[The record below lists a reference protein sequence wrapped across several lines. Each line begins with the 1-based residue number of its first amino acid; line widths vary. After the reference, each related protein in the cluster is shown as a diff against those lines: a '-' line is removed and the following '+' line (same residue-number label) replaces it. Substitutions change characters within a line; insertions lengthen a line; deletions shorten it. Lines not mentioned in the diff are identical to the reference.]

1 MMDFITVPLTFGIVT
16 LGIYKLFELYACRK
30 ERLLMIE
37 KLGDKCSADIL
48 KEKIY
53 PSLGL
58 GKIPFSTLKFGALL
72 MGLGLGLLLAFC
84 IHYNMMDFI
93 DKNWTLRS
101 VVYGSCVLLF
111 GGLSLLI
118 AFWVELKVCKKE

>member
-1 MMDFITVPLTFGIVT
+1 MDFITVPLTFGVVT

-58 GKIPFSTLKFGALL
+58 GKISFSALKLGCLL
-72 MGLGLGLLLAFC
+72 VGLGLGLFVAFL
-84 IHYNMMDFI
+84 INVNVVYFFEEYGWNM
-93 DKNWTLRS
+93 KS
-101 VVYGSCVLLF
+101 VLYGSCVFFF
-111 GGLSLLI
+111 GGLGLLI
-118 AFWVELKVCKKE
+118 AFLVELKINKKK